1 MAKENRI
8 AKIELRPAAAAAL
21 LDENGNVLGGM
32 DVLAGSNLRADLLR
46 EIAARWPG
54 LPEPEAPAVLP
65 NGLPPVGTRG
75 FLRNGWPARVIA
87 NDLAG
92 EYPLAI
98 ACRKGHREDD
108 EAVSRRKAD
117 GSYHSGTSSL
127 DLILPPRVS
136 DATVEAAEVAWTKN
150 GATLRTAIE
159 AAIAH
164 HLAEQEGRA

>member
-1 MAKENRI
+1 MNRI
-8 AKIELRPAAAAAL
+8 AKIEALDKFASVLDATGRRIGGLEASGSWDANAAEL
-21 LDENGNVLGGM
+21 L
-32 DVLAGSNLRADLLR
+32 A
-46 EIAARWPG
+46 EIARRWPS
-54 LPEPEAPAVLP
+54 PEPEAPAVLP